1 MTLSANALR
10 GEYPALNPSPE
21 QGAPPIYFDNAA
33 TVLKP
38 RSVIDTVHRYLSRN
52 GANVHRGIHY
62 LSLEASEEFEA
73 ARDVVAAF
81 IGADQDEIV
90 FVRNTTE
97 AINLVAHSL
106 PPGQRVLVTGMEHH
120 SNLLPWRER
129 HEVRA
134 VPLLEDGSLDKSA
147 MKEEIRRGADL
158 VAICHISNV
167 FGSVNP
173 IEEIVELSA
182 GTGTKV
188 LVDGAQAA
196 PHLPVDVKRLGCDFY
211 AFSGHKLGSPTGIG
225 VLYGTRESLSK
236 LTPLNWG
243 GNMITAVHVDG
254 HSIHEPPLRFEAGTP
269 AIEATLGLAAACEFL
284 EDVGLDQIWAHDIEL
299 GQYARDVLGSIDRVR
314 LHGPRLTSGRS
325 GIVNFTIDGIP
336 SNMVAKVLS
345 DRARVCVRSGY
356 LCAQP
361 LHELMS
367 LEPSTRASFYLYNTV
382 EEIDVMA
389 TIVAELVATG

>member
-1 MTLSANALR
+1 MKLVEEELR
-10 GEYPALNPSPE
+10 KEYPALNPSPE
-21 QGAPPIYFDNAA
+21 HGAPPIYFDNAA

-38 RSVIDTVHRYLSRN
+38 RKVIDTVYRYLSRN

-62 LSLEASEEFEA
+62 LSLDASEEFEA

-106 PPGQRVLVTGMEHH
+106 EPGRRVLVTGMEHH
-120 SNLLPWRER
+120 SNLLPWRE
-129 HEVRA
+129 HHQVRA
-134 VPLLEDGSLDKSA
+134 VALRGDGSLDMDALKD
-147 MKEEIRRGADL
+147 EIRRGADL
-158 VAICHISNV
+158 VAVCHVSNV
-167 FGSVNP
+167 FGAVNP
-173 IEEIVELSA
+173 IDEIVSLSA
-182 GTGTKV
+182 EAGARV
-188 LVDGAQAA
+188 LIDGAQAA
-196 PHLPVDVKRLGCDFY
+196 PHLPVDVARLGCDYY

-225 VLYGTRESLSK
+225 VLYGTRDALSL

-269 AIEATLGLAAACEFL
+269 AIEATLGLAAACDFL
-284 EDVGLDQIWAHDIEL
+284 EEVGLASVWEHDLAL
-299 GQYARDVLGSIDRVR
+299 GRYARDALGSIDRVR
-314 LHGPRLTSGRS
+314 IHGPQDAAARS
-325 GIVNFTIDGIP
+325 GIVNFTVDGIP

-367 LEPSTRASFYLYNTV
+367 IEPSTRASFYLYNTV

-389 TIVAELVATG
+389 GLVAELVSTA

>member
-1 MTLSANALR
+1 VRFSEKALR
-10 GEYPALNPSPE
+10 EEYPALNPSPE

-38 RSVIDTVHRYLSRN
+38 RKVIETVYRYLSRN

-106 PPGQRVLVTGMEHH
+106 QPGRRVLVTGMEHH

-129 HEVRA
+129 HQVRVA
-134 VPLLEDGSLDKSA
+134 PLLEDGSLDLDALKV
-147 MKEEIRRGADL
+147 EIRRGVDL
-158 VAICHISNV
+158 VAVCHVSNV
-167 FGSVNP
+167 LGAVNP
-173 IEEIVELSA
+173 IDDIVNLAHENGA
-182 GTGTKV
+182 KV
-188 LVDGAQAA
+188 LIDGAQAA
-196 PHLPVDVKRLGCDFY
+196 PHLPVDVTRLGCDYY

-225 VLYGTRESLSK
+225 VLYGTRVALSR

-243 GNMITAVHVDG
+243 GNMITAVHVNG

-269 AIEATLGLAAACEFL
+269 AIEATLGLAAACNFL
-284 EDVGLDQIWAHDIEL
+284 EDVGLDNVWAHDLAL
-299 GQYARDVLGSIDRVR
+299 GQYAREALGSIDRVR
-314 LHGPRLTSGRS
+314 LHGPRSPSARS
-325 GIVNFTIDGIP
+325 GIVNFTVDGIP

-367 LEPSTRASFYLYNTV
+367 LEPSTRASFYLYNTT

-389 TIVAELVATG
+389 RIVAELVATG